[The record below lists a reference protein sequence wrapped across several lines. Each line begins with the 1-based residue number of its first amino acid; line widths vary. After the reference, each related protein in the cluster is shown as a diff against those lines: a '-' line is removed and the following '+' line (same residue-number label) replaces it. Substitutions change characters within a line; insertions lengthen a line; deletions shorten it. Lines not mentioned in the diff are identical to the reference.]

1 MRKGRSKEKQE
12 KEEFSY
18 RIIRF
23 FAALRMTGKSG
34 AGNGLIASVD
44 GRQLKNGSLF
54 VILRSPP
61 EADDEESQRI
71 VKRAAYSMHGG

>member
-1 MRKGRSKEKQE
+1 
-12 KEEFSY
+12 
-18 RIIRF
+18 
-23 FAALRMTGKSG
+23 MTGKSG

-44 GRQLKNGSLF
+44 GRQLKNGSPF

-61 EADDEESQRI
+61 EADDEEPQRV